1 MWLLEI
7 IKQSVLIT
15 GLVVVMMIFI
25 EYINITSKGSA
36 LEKLQNKPFLQI
48 ILSALLGV
56 LPGCSG
62 GFVVVSLYTHNLISF
77 GALVAMM
84 VATAGDEAFLML
96 AIIPKEALILFAVLF
111 VLSIAAGLLT
121 NKFVPNALSPCCP
134 EKFQIHTP
142 EHGDHKHLS
151 VWGNLR
157 DNLKRPGSRRL
168 ILLFGLLVFIIGI
181 SAGFLEHEH
190 HGHEHLH
197 HSIFSEKWLNLIF
210 AGLSLITLIFTLF
223 STRHFIE
230 EHIWNHI
237 VKHHFLKI
245 LIWTFG
251 TLLVIHFLVGNL
263 DITRWINEQY
273 WVVLSVAILIGIIP
287 TSGPHLVFVTL
298 FATGTIPFSIL
309 LANSIVQEGHAGLP
323 LLAETKK
330 GFVLAKAL
338 KIFLALLVTAG
349 IRFIGSW

>member
-111 VLSIAAGLLT
+111 VLSIVAGLLT

>member
-1 MWLLEI
+1 
-7 IKQSVLIT
+7 
-15 GLVVVMMIFI
+15 
-25 EYINITSKGSA
+25 
-36 LEKLQNKPFLQI
+36 
-48 ILSALLGV
+48 
-56 LPGCSG
+56 
-62 GFVVVSLYTHNLISF
+62 
-77 GALVAMM
+77 
-84 VATAGDEAFLML
+84 ML